1 MWTQPSSGASPTQ
14 RAERA
19 QRLRLWVIVI
29 ETSLFLASQV
39 AFLAFD
45 RGSPRPWGTTAWGLT
60 GTALAASFSLGLA
73 AALLTLLSGKGTFFD
88 GTMQALWD
96 DETTRGHRDAA
107 TALGYWTV
115 VPTAMALQAYALFKP
130 LSVISELHVL
140 LIVGIG
146 VPLLRFAQLE
156 WRAIRG

>member
-1 MWTQPSSGASPTQ
+1 M
-14 RAERA
+14 
-19 QRLRLWVIVI
+19 
-29 ETSLFLASQV
+29 
-39 AFLAFD
+39 
-45 RGSPRPWGTTAWGLT
+45 AWGIV
-60 GTALAASFSLGLA
+60 GTALAGSFSLGLA

-88 GTMQALWD
+88 STMQALWD

-107 TALGYWTV
+107 TAAGYWTI
-115 VPTAMALQAYALFKP
+115 VPTVIGIQAYELFKP
-130 LSVISELHVL
+130 LPVISALHVL